1 MSLGDLGGFLFEQPL
16 LALTIAAILLA
27 VGAGMM
33 IATRPRL
40 GQAMRNVA
48 YLGLV
53 AALLLTVA
61 GLAGHNGRSEA
72 ALWLDRTRPAEIVG
86 QQTVITLRAD
96 GHFWVEAQLNGH
108 PVEFLIDTG
117 ATYTGVSRRIA
128 ERVGLRPDE
137 DDAGVILKTANGP
150 IVARMATADSLRFGG
165 IEANALPVA
174 IGPDG
179 EVDTNVIGMNLLS
192 RLGSWRVEGNQLI
205 LVPKVLR
212 QAQDERK

>member
-1 MSLGDLGGFLFEQPL
+1 MNLGELGGFLFEQPL
-16 LALTIAAILLA
+16 MTLTIVAILLA
-27 VGAGMM
+27 VGAGMLA
-33 IATRPRL
+33 ATRPRL
-40 GQAMRNVA
+40 GQAMRNTA

-61 GLAGHNGRSEA
+61 GLAGHNSRSDA
-72 ALWLDRTRPAEIVG
+72 ALMLDRTRPAEIVG
-86 QQTVITLRAD
+86 KETIIAMRAD
-96 GHFWVEAQLNGH
+96 GHFWVEAQLNGT

-117 ATYTGVSRRIA
+117 ATYTGVSRRVA

-137 DDAGVILKTANGP
+137 NDAGVILETANGP
-150 IVARMATADSLRFGG
+150 IVARMAEADSLRFGG

-192 RLGSWRVEGNQLI
+192 QLGAWRVEDNRLI
-205 LVPKVLR
+205 LTPK
-212 QAQDERK
+212 QD